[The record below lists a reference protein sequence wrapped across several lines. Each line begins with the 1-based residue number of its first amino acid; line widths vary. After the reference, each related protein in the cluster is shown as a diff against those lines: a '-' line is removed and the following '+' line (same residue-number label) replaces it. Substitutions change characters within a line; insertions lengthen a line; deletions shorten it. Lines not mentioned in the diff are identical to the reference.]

1 MGMSYS
7 DKVNQTTLES
17 DAPSFLIAAG
27 LAIRGAEYR

>member
-1 MGMSYS
+1 MSYS
-7 DKVNQTTLES
+7 KRVNETHLEL